1 MKPVQTLVVVFLS
14 LLSLVQLSR
23 VLLGWSV
30 VVNGYAVPLW
40 ASGVAFVVAG
50 GLALLLW
57 REARN

>member
-14 LLSLVQLSR
+14 LLALVQLTR

-57 REARN
+57 REARR